1 VRNHAVGLN
10 FKDVL
15 ISMGIVEGSVVEGDG
30 LGCESAGVVGKVGP
44 DVEDLAIG
52 DRCIVFA
59 SGAFA
64 TSLTTSE
71 KVCVKIPDSLS
82 FTDAASMATV
92 YCTVIYSVIDKA
104 RLEKNQVSGAQQL
117 FFGWI
122 TYSVADD
129 THP

>member
-1 VRNHAVGLN
+1 
-10 FKDVL
+10 
-15 ISMGIVEGSVVEGDG
+15 MGIVEGSVVEGDG

>member
-1 VRNHAVGLN
+1 
-10 FKDVL
+10 
-15 ISMGIVEGSVVEGDG
+15 MGIVEGTVVEGDG
-30 LGCESAGVVGKVGP
+30 LGCESAGIVEKVGP
-44 DVEDLAIG
+44 EVKDLTVG

-104 RLEKNQVSGAQQL
+104 RLEKGQVSQA
-117 FFGWI
+117 WHMSCCCV
-122 TYSVADD
+122 TDSAADD
-129 THP
+129 TYP